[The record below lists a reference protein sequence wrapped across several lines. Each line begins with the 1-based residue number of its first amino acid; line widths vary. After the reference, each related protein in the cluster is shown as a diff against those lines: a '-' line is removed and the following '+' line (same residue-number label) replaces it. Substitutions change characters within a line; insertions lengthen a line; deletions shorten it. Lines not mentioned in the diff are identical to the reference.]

1 MEKEKFNRH
10 QPALDSLLLEFIQKM
25 TMKIKERW
33 YLLVFFSDKMFER
46 SEILYHAKYEL
57 T

>member
-25 TMKIKERW
+25 TMKIKER
-33 YLLVFFSDKMFER
+33 
-46 SEILYHAKYEL
+46 
-57 T
+57 